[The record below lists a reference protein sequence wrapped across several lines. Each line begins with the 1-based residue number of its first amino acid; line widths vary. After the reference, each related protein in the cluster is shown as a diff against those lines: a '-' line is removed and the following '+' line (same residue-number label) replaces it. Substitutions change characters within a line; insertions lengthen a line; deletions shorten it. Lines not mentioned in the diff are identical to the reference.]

1 MKLKDIEAL
10 FEAGQFSDALAEE
23 FRKALRRVQ
32 GPFLRTQHCYATA
45 VSMPKENYLQ
55 AVALIRL
62 GLEEYAGDDHDR
74 MRSYENLG
82 HICDQA
88 EDYPAAVRAFR
99 TAMEI
104 ARDSDHE
111 YIRGKDYD
119 AWYARLLMK
128 VEKKAKGFV
137 YSPELREYYELARRD
152 EIGALFADAQLDQ
165 ALTEAII
172 YDHDGDAGKA
182 AEARARAKEVLSPDY
197 EGPLQAVLAKHHYA
211 DSPKATAQAI
221 AFLNEW
227 KDAEA

>member
-1 MKLKDIEAL
+1 MRLKDIEAL
-10 FEAGQFSDALAEE
+10 FEAGQFSDELVEE
-23 FRKALRRVQ
+23 FRKALRRVRD
-32 GPFLRTQHCYATA
+32 PFLCTQHCYTTA
-45 VSMPKENYLQ
+45 VSMPKESYLQ

-82 HICDQA
+82 HICDRA
-88 EDYPAAVRAFR
+88 EDYPAAARAFR

-104 ARDSDHE
+104 ARDSDCE

-137 YSPELREYYELARRD
+137 CSPQLREYYELAQRD
-152 EIGALFADAQLDQ
+152 EAGALFADAHLDQ

-172 YDHDGDAGKA
+172 FERDGDSGKA
-182 AEARARAKEVLSPDY
+182 DEAISRAKEVLSPDY
-197 EGPLQAVLAKHHYA
+197 EGPMKAVLAKHGLQ

-221 AFLNEW
+221 AFLNAW
-227 KDAEA
+227 KEEK